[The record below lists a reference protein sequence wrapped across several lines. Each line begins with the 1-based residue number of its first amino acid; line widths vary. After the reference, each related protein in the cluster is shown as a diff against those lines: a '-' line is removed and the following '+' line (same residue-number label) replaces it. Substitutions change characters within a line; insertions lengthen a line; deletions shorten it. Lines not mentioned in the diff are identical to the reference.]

1 MSHIRRSVN
10 GLRSRNDRNY
20 GNINDFKIVISNMFS
35 DIERN
40 MNTVKRKVKNYKKN
54 EIKFIE

>member
-1 MSHIRRSVN
+1 
-10 GLRSRNDRNY
+10 
-20 GNINDFKIVISNMFS
+20 MFS

-54 EIKFIE
+54 EIKFIEQKIQY